1 MNEFW
6 NQRYAEKEWVYGQ
19 NPNLYFKKFIDSN
32 KPGTLLLPADGE
44 GRNSVYAATKG
55 WQVDAFDFSEVARK
69 RALDFADSK
78 KEKIKFELKDIQNF
92 KAGKKYDAVALIYV
106 HLPKC

>member
-19 NPNLYFKKFIDSN
+19 NPNLYFKKFIDST

-55 WQVDAFDFSEVARK
+55 WEVDAFD
-69 RALDFADSK
+69 
-78 KEKIKFELKDIQNF
+78 
-92 KAGKKYDAVALIYV
+92 
-106 HLPKC
+106 